1 MRYLLLCLLLTIGT
15 SPMAEP
21 WRVVGDEQFAPYSFA
36 QHRDA
41 PPQGLDV
48 ELVSTVL
55 EAAGI
60 DYELRLYPWQR
71 VKRMLE
77 QGTVDM
83 AFQFAGT
90 AERHAQYLLVGP
102 IRTGATVFMTAHK
115 AALKDWQQLS
125 DLEPY
130 VIGQVQGYAYDS
142 TYDQT
147 PLKRD
152 SSAQTPQQL
161 VSMLL
166 AGRVDL
172 IVGDRTQLLHIAH
185 ALGAEQKVR
194 ILPRRLTEMPRYV
207 AFAKNDQARA
217 ARFAEALRR
226 LQREGQL
233 EAIYQRWGQESKSS
247 APSLLSP
254 ASSPLLSDRAEA
266 DEAAP

>member
-1 MRYLLLCLLLTIGT
+1 MRYLLLCLLLTLGSVT
-15 SPMAEP
+15 VAEP
-21 WRVVGDEQFAPYSFA
+21 WKVVGDEQFAPYSFA
-36 QHRDA
+36 EHRDA

-55 EAAGI
+55 QAAGI
-60 DYELRLYPWQR
+60 DYDLRLYPWQR

-77 QGTVDM
+77 QGSVDM

-102 IRTGATVFMTAHK
+102 IRTGSTVFMTAHK
-115 AALKDWQQLS
+115 TALDDWQQLS

-142 TYDQT
+142 DYDQT

-172 IVGDRTQLLHIAH
+172 IVGDRIQLLHIAR

-194 ILPRRLTEMPRYV
+194 ILPRPLPAMPRFV
-207 AFAKNDQARA
+207 AFAKDDQERA
-217 ARFAEALRR
+217 ERFAATLRR
-226 LQREGQL
+226 LQRTGLL
-233 EAIYQRWGQESKSS
+233 EPIYQRWGQEPQS
-247 APSLLSP
+247 
-254 ASSPLLSDRAEA
+254 
-266 DEAAP
+266 